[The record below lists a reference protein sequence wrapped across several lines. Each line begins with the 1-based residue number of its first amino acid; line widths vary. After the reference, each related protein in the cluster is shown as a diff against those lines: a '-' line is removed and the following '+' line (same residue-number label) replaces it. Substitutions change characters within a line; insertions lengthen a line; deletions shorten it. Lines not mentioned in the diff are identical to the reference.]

1 MTFAQ
6 KIKTA
11 RAMKDLTHEQL
22 SALTGI
28 SRQTLIS
35 YEKGRSR
42 PRAASCIKLA
52 SALGVSYAYLTDDE
66 QTDPNY
72 GAEKTGYIETA
83 HGLYGV
89 RGAREIEQLLDA
101 NRALFAGG
109 ELSQDEKNAFFDAV
123 MDAYLT
129 SKKEAR
135 RRFSPAGKPEET

>member
-22 SALTGI
+22 SKLTGI

-42 PRAASCIKLA
+42 PRAATCIKLA
-52 SALGVSYAYLTDDE
+52 AALDVSYAYLTDDD
-66 QTDPNY
+66 QTDPSF
-72 GAEKTGYIETA
+72 GEEKNDYIETA
-83 HGLYGV
+83 HALYGV
-89 RGAREIEQLLDA
+89 KGAREIEQLLDA

-109 ELSQDEKNAFFDAV
+109 ALSQDEKNAFFDAV

-135 RRFSPAGKPEET
+135 RRFSPVQSADGD